1 MTKVRPFRAI
11 RPVKD
16 KVHLIASR
24 SVDSYKPNELY
35 TKLAE
40 NPYTFL
46 HIIKPDFLEEK
57 RNKKYTP
64 ELLQKVKNKFAEF
77 IKLNYFIQDKKPS
90 FYIYRQIKPD
100 MSFTGIIACCSADDY
115 FNGVIKKH
123 EQTLAAKEET
133 LKNYLEVCD
142 FNAEPVNLTYPAD
155 AKIDVLTEKI
165 IRSEPI
171 YDFTTTDRIR
181 HQVWVVSN
189 SQMIKQIAKR
199 FEQIPAVYIAD
210 GHHRTASSALLARE
224 KKEKNKKHTGE
235 EGYNFF
241 LAILFPDH
249 ELKIFDYN
257 RVVKDLNG
265 LSDKEFLNK
274 LSEKFTVELKGQ
286 KPYRPQKL
294 HNFSMY
300 LSGNW
305 YSLTLK
311 KHFVNKKDPAGK
323 LDASLLS
330 EHILGPILN
339 IYDLRT
345 DKRIDFI
352 NGLKGMEALKAEV
365 DSGRMQVAFG
375 LYPVSMKQLK
385 QVADAGAIMPPKST
399 WIEPKL
405 RSGLIVY
412 SLTHP

>member
-24 SVDSYKPNELY
+24 SVDSYKSNELY
-35 TKLAE
+35 AKLAE

-64 ELLQKVKNKFAEF
+64 ELLQKVKNKYNEF
-77 IKLNYFIQDKKPS
+77 LKLNYFVQDEKPS
-90 FYIYRQIKPD
+90 FYIYRQIKPN

-115 FNGVIKKH
+115 FNGVIKIH

-133 LKNYLEVCD
+133 LKNYLEVCN
-142 FNAEPVNLTYPAD
+142 FNAEPVNLTYPANAEID
-155 AKIDVLTEKI
+155 ALTEKI
-165 IRSEPI
+165 ISSEPL

-181 HQVWVVSN
+181 HQVWPVSQKK
-189 SQMIKQIAKR
+189 QMNLIEKR
-199 FEQIPAVYIAD
+199 FEKIPAVYIAD
-210 GHHRTASSALLARE
+210 GHHRIASSALLAKQ
-224 KKEKNKKHTGE
+224 KKEKNKKHNGE

-241 LAILFPDH
+241 LSILFPDH
-249 ELKIFDYN
+249 ELKIYDYN

-265 LSDKEFLNK
+265 LSNNDFLKK
-274 LSEKFTVELKGQ
+274 LSEKFEIEVKG
-286 KPYRPQKL
+286 KAIYRPKKL

-311 KHFVNKKDPAGK
+311 KAFIHKKDPAGS

-330 EHILGPILN
+330 EHVLSPILN
-339 IYDLRT
+339 IHDLRT
-345 DKRIDFI
+345 DKRIGFV
-352 NGLKGMEALKAEV
+352 NGLKGMEGLKSEV

-385 QVADAGAIMPPKST
+385 AVADAGAIMPPKST

-405 RSGLIVY
+405 RSGLLVY
-412 SLTHP
+412 SLNHH

>member
-1 MTKVRPFRAI
+1 MTIVRPFRAI

-35 TKLAE
+35 AKLSE
-40 NPYTFL
+40 NPYSFL
-46 HIIKPDFLEEK
+46 HIIKPDFLQDK

-64 ELLQKVKNKFAEF
+64 ELLQKVKNKYNEF
-77 IKLNYFIQDKKPS
+77 LKLNYFVQDEKPS

-100 MSFTGIIACCSADDY
+100 MSFTGIIACCSAEDY

-155 AKIDVLTEKI
+155 IEIDAITEKI
-165 IRSEPI
+165 ITQEPI

-181 HQVWVVSN
+181 HQIWMVN
-189 SQMIKQIAKR
+189 KKEHIKFIEKR
-199 FEQIPAVYIAD
+199 FEKIPAVYIAD
-210 GHHRTASSALLARE
+210 GHHRTASSALLAKQ

-235 EGYNFF
+235 EGYNYF
-241 LAILFPDH
+241 LSILFPDH

-265 LSDKEFLNK
+265 LSDTDFLKK
-274 LSEKFTVELKGQ
+274 LAEKFEIEEKGSNT
-286 KPYRPQKL
+286 YRPKKL

-300 LSGNW
+300 LSGKW

-311 KHFVNKKDPAGK
+311 KSFIHKKDPAGT

-330 EHILGPILN
+330 EHVLSPILN
-339 IYDLRT
+339 IHDLRT
-345 DKRIDFI
+345 DKRIAFI
-352 NGLKGMEALKAEV
+352 NGLKGMEGLKAEV
-365 DSGRMQVAFG
+365 DSGKMKVAFG
-375 LYPVSMKQLK
+375 LFPVSMKQLK
-385 QVADAGAIMPPKST
+385 EVADAGAIMPPKST

-405 RSGLIVY
+405 RSGLIIY
-412 SLTHP
+412 SLNNP

>member
-24 SVDSYKPNELY
+24 SVDTYTSNELY
-35 TKLAE
+35 AKLAE

-46 HIIKPDFLEEK
+46 HIIKPDFLKEK

-64 ELLQKVKNKFAEF
+64 ELLQKVKNKFNEF
-77 IKLNYFIQDKKPS
+77 LKLNYFVQDDKPS
-90 FYIYRQIKPD
+90 FYLYRQIKPED
-100 MSFTGIIACCSADDY
+100 TFTGIIACCSADDY
-115 FNGVIKKH
+115 YNGVIKKH
-123 EQTLAAKEET
+123 EQTLSAKEET

-155 AKIDVLTEKI
+155 TEIDKLTDKI
-165 IRSEPI
+165 ITTEPL

-181 HQVWVVSN
+181 HQVWPINKSEYINLIV
-189 SQMIKQIAKR
+189 KR

-210 GHHRTASSALLARE
+210 GHHRIASSALLAKE
-224 KKEKNKKHTGE
+224 KKEKNKKHNGN

-241 LAILFPDH
+241 LSILFPDH
-249 ELKIFDYN
+249 ELKIYDYN

-265 LSDKEFLNK
+265 LSDKDFLKK
-274 LSEKFTVELKGQ
+274 LSEKFEIEEKGN
-286 KPYRPQKL
+286 KTYAPKKL

-300 LSGNW
+300 LSGKW

-311 KHFVNKKDPAGK
+311 KEFINKKDPAAS

-330 EHILGPILN
+330 EHILSPILN
-339 IYDLRT
+339 IHDLRT
-345 DKRIDFI
+345 DKRIAFV
-352 NGLKGMEALKAEV
+352 NGLKKMEGLKEEV
-365 DSGRMQVAFG
+365 DSGRMKVAFG
-375 LYPVSMKQLK
+375 LFPVSMKQLK

-405 RSGLIVY
+405 RSGLVIY
-412 SLTHP
+412 NLNQP

>member
-24 SVDSYKPNELY
+24 SVDSYKPNDLY
-35 TKLAE
+35 AKLAE

-64 ELLQKVKNKFAEF
+64 ELLQKVKDKYKQFL
-77 IKLNYFIQDKKPS
+77 KLNYFVQDEKPA

-100 MSFTGIIACCSADDY
+100 MSFTGIIACSSADDY
-115 FNGVIKKH
+115 YNGVIKIH

-142 FNAEPVNLTYPAD
+142 FNAEPINLTYPAD
-155 AKIDVLTEKI
+155 KEIDGLTENIVKT
-165 IRSEPI
+165 EPL

-181 HQVWVVSN
+181 HQVWPVNKKEQVKL
-189 SQMIKQIAKR
+189 IEKR
-199 FEQIPAVYIAD
+199 FENISAVYIAD
-210 GHHRTASSALLARE
+210 GHHRTASSALLAKQ

-241 LAILFPDH
+241 LTILFPDH

-257 RVVKDLNG
+257 RVVKDLNN
-265 LSDKEFLNK
+265 LSDKDFLK
-274 LSEKFTVELKGQ
+274 KISVKFEIELKG
-286 KPYRPQKL
+286 KEIYRPKKL

-311 KHFVNKKDPAGK
+311 KQYISKKDVAGT
-323 LDASLLS
+323 LDSSLIS
-330 EHILGPILN
+330 EHILSPVLN
-339 IYDLRT
+339 IHDLRT
-345 DKRIDFI
+345 DKRIAFV
-352 NGLKGMEALKAEV
+352 NGLKGMEGLKSEV
-365 DSGRMQVAFG
+365 DSGRMRVAFG
-375 LYPVSMKQLK
+375 LFPVSMKQLK

-405 RSGLIVY
+405 RSGLLIY
-412 SLTHP
+412 SLNNP